1 MRTGRKERDAPEPTG
16 PWNEITPGLWM
27 GGHFTTPPG
36 RALEPVFVEREFDL
50 VVSLYTRPGHGP
62 APGVEH
68 LVREIPD
75 GPLTTGQL
83 RAVQE
88 AAART
93 AEAVHGGRSV
103 LVRCHSGYNRSG
115 LVVAQA
121 LVDLG
126 HRPDRAVELIR
137 ERRSPWALNTTVFV
151 DYLTTGLDTAQLLA
165 GLGERDRPTG

>member
-1 MRTGRKERDAPEPTG
+1 MRTHRKDHDTPGPTG
-16 PWNEITPGLWM
+16 RWNEITPGLWM

-36 RALEPVFVEREFDL
+36 RALEPVVVGREFDL

-62 APGVEH
+62 APAVEH

-75 GPLTTGQL
+75 GPLSPGQL

-88 AAART
+88 AAAHT
-93 AEAVHGGRSV
+93 AAAVRQGRRV

-121 LVDLG
+121 LVELG
-126 HRPDRAVELIR
+126 HRPERAVELIR

-151 DYLTTGLDTAQLLA
+151 DYLTAGLDVAGLLA
-165 GLGERDRPTG
+165 GLDG